1 MKPFGPIVG
10 VFQKSSVITN
20 HIPFSLLAD
29 VAITRCLL
37 ATAIALSFNLHSIE
51 VHLRF
56 AKTASQLKDYETVS
70 KFLKSSQNFLI

>member
-1 MKPFGPIVG
+1 MPIMFEMKAFGPIVG

-29 VAITRCLL
+29 VAITRYLL

-56 AKTASQLKDYETVS
+56 D
-70 KFLKSSQNFLI
+70 F